1 MGNYFR
7 YIPPRIY
14 THTYIAVSADKIFPR
29 AFVSAI
35 TLLCDIYMYIC
46 TYTRAWFSAY
56 DKSWTQASPR
66 EERGG
71 ATVVEKTRTR
81 GNARD
86 KRSVENYTGIFD
98 RVSTGAFI
106 VPKCL
111 AHRSK
116 SCAKHRI
123 TISRYESNNRR
134 MIKEG
139 LLKNWCKLY
148 PENLELSDCWN
159 N

>member
-1 MGNYFR
+1 M
-7 YIPPRIY
+7 
-14 THTYIAVSADKIFPR
+14 
-29 AFVSAI
+29 
-35 TLLCDIYMYIC
+35 
-46 TYTRAWFSAY
+46 
-56 DKSWTQASPR
+56 
-66 EERGG
+66 
-71 ATVVEKTRTR
+71 VEKTRTR